1 MSNEIVPLCPL
12 SRSQRDCRR
21 VHLDMVY
28 KVMMNIVLRVGV
40 AATVLLVVAGCAP
53 SISPLY
59 RDYDV
64 GSNGNDVR
72 ERIHDALAA
81 TRWDVVETDTP
92 HVISTDTVTIR
103 RWGLYSVEVALE
115 VAPIGDNYVRVFIHP
130 YRHYFTGTRRKMPYF
145 KKRLRRTIL
154 PKLQEAFE
162 AQGLIAIGSSRE
174 RDKKSRAG

>member
-1 MSNEIVPLCPL
+1 MF
-12 SRSQRDCRR
+12 
-21 VHLDMVY
+21 Y
-28 KVMMNIVLRVGV
+28 KVMMNIACRVC
-40 AATVLLVVAGCAP
+40 AAAALSFVVTGCAP

-64 GSNGNDVR
+64 RSNGDDVR
-72 ERIHDALAA
+72 QRIREALSA

-92 HVISTDTVTIR
+92 HVISTDTVTVR

-115 VAPIGDNYVRVFIHP
+115 VAPIGDDYVRVFIHP

-145 KKRLRRTIL
+145 KRRLRRTIL
-154 PKLQEAFE
+154 PELQEAFE
-162 AQGLIAIGSSRE
+162 AQGLIAIGSRQE